1 MASGY
6 VEWGIQL
13 NCKCVSFHK
22 RKSFKSKDM
31 KMFSAFFSLS
41 IMFIFGR
48 LLPEEDLSKRKSG
61 SVIEGTVLKSN
72 LERQQR
78 SSILGSN
85 LSVCTV
91 PPDRLSS
98 QSWGIWLLK
107 SCTRC
112 WIAGDGQECFKVD
125 GSWEGSTSG
134 SSCFLIL
141 ARQSL
146 SSFSINVLL
155 YSPLGAGCFITSSI
169 RCSTFAWSST
179 RIYLENILFISSGS
193 WQVETL

>member
-1 MASGY
+1 MG
-6 VEWGIQL
+6 
-13 NCKCVSFHK
+13 KCSF
-22 RKSFKSKDM
+22 FKAGAKFFKD
-31 KMFSAFFSLS
+31 
-41 IMFIFGR
+41 R
-48 LLPEEDLSKRKSG
+48 
-61 SVIEGTVLKSN
+61 
-72 LERQQR
+72 QR
-78 SSILGSN
+78 SSIWGNN

-107 SCTRC
+107 SCTRR
-112 WIAGDGQECFKVD
+112 WIAGEGQECFEVD
-125 GSWEGSTSG
+125 GSSEGSTSG
-134 SSCFLIL
+134 SSSFLIL

-179 RIYLENILFISSGS
+179 RIYLENILFILSGS
-193 WQVETL
+193 WQVESWFLVVVVSLQLHFVF

>member
-1 MASGY
+1 MG
-6 VEWGIQL
+6 
-13 NCKCVSFHK
+13 KCSF
-22 RKSFKSKDM
+22 FKAGAKFFKD
-31 KMFSAFFSLS
+31 
-41 IMFIFGR
+41 R
-48 LLPEEDLSKRKSG
+48 
-61 SVIEGTVLKSN
+61 
-72 LERQQR
+72 QR
-78 SSILGSN
+78 SSIWGNN

-112 WIAGDGQECFKVD
+112 WIAEEGQECFEVD

-134 SSCFLIL
+134 SSSFLIL

-146 SSFSINVLL
+146 SSFSIKVLL

-193 WQVETL
+193 WQVLVVVVCLQLHFVFWYLSKVQSKSVCVKCKYQLQNAITPFPDNLALFVHHTRMTSLRW